1 MASLFTGTPLT
12 ATDYSTTSAETPKW
26 LQDAIYNQVQNAT
39 IAASTPYQPYGLPTV
54 AELSPLQTQSNAQ
67 VAAAQG
73 SWKPAYDATQT
84 GMQGFTTAGAA
95 GDLKAAQ
102 APYLQ
107 QQLVG
112 QNLNAGQNYFNQ
124 AGAMNVSAAGQPYL
138 NQSATTTAQA
148 LSDKALSAANPYLS
162 AAAQTSTQNIG
173 QYMNPYQTNA
183 MDALA
188 TQGARNLSEKFLP
201 EISDSFVKAGQFGG
215 NRMGEFASRALRDTQ
230 EGVLNQQAQ
239 MANTGYANAL
249 QASQADLAR
258 QAQMA
263 NTGYATA
270 LQASQADLA
279 RQAQLANTVGSISG
293 ADLSRVL
300 SGAQQYGNLG
310 QTAGSL
316 ANSQMQN
323 ITNLGQNQTAAGQQ
337 QQNFGI
343 NAAQAGQA
351 AQAQDYTRQISA
363 LNNMADLASNAQGLN
378 MSDAA
383 ALSAAGQTQQMQNQ
397 AQLDAA
403 KAQYDTSVNYPK
415 SQLDWLSTQVRGMA
429 PNVNAVTTATGGS
442 TGATYSPSILG
453 QIASGYGV
461 YKGLT
466 GK

>member
-12 ATDYSTTSAETPKW
+12 ATDYSTASADTPKW
-26 LQDAIYNQVQNAT
+26 LQDAIYNQVQMANV
-39 IAASTPYQPYGLPTV
+39 AASAPYQAYNLPTV
-54 AELSPLQTQSNAQ
+54 AGLSPLQVQSNAQ
-67 VAAAQG
+67 VASAQG
-73 SWKPAYDATQT
+73 AWNPAYNTAQT
-84 GMQGFTTAGAA
+84 GMKGFTTAGTAE
-95 GDLKAAQ
+95 DLKAAQ

-112 QNLNAGQNYFNQ
+112 QNLNAGQDYFNQ
-124 AGAMNVSAAGQPYL
+124 AGGMNVSAAGQPYF

-258 QAQMA
+258 QAQ
-263 NTGYATA
+263 
-270 LQASQADLA
+270 
-279 RQAQLANTVGSISG
+279 LANTVGSISG

-323 ITNLGQNQTAAGQQ
+323 ITSLGQNQTAAGQAQ
-337 QQNFGI
+337 QTFGL
-343 NAAQAGQA
+343 NAATADQA
-351 AQAQDYTRQISA
+351 AQAQDYTRQMSA
-363 LNNMADLASNAQGLN
+363 LNNVASLASSAQGLN

-383 ALSAAGQTQQMQNQ
+383 ALASAGQSQQVQTQQ
-397 AQLDAA
+397 QLDAA
-403 KAQYDTSVNYPK
+403 KALYDAQLAHPK

-429 PNVNAVTTATGGS
+429 PNVNTVTTKTGGS
-442 TGATYSPSILG
+442 TGATYSPSPLA
-453 QIASGYGV
+453 QVASGIGV
-461 YKGLT
+461 YKALT
-466 GK
+466 AP

>member
-258 QAQMA
+258 QAQ
-263 NTGYATA
+263 
-270 LQASQADLA
+270 
-279 RQAQLANTVGSISG
+279 LANTVGSISG

>member
-1 MASLFTGTPLT
+1 MASIFTGTPLK
-12 ATDYSTTSAETPKW
+12 ATDYSTTSADTPKW
-26 LQDAIYNQVQNAT
+26 LQDAIYNQVQLAT
-39 IAASTPYQPYGLPTV
+39 VVASTPYPEYKLPTV

-73 SWKPAYDATQT
+73 SWKPAYDAAQA
-84 GMQGFTTAGAA
+84 GMQGFTTAGTA

-148 LSDKALSAANPYLS
+148 LSDKALSAANPYLR
-162 AAAQTSTQNIG
+162 AAAQTSAQNIG

-188 TQGARNLSEKFLP
+188 TQGARNLSENLLP
-201 EISDSFVKAGQFGG
+201 AVSDSFVKAGQFGG

-230 EGVLNQQAQ
+230 EGILNQQAQ

-249 QASQADLAR
+249 GASQADLA
-258 QAQMA
+258 M
-263 NTGYATA
+263 
-270 LQASQADLA
+270 
-279 RQAQLANTVGSISG
+279 QAQLANTVGSISG

-300 SGAQQYGNLG
+300 SGAQQYGNLA

-337 QQNFGI
+337 QQTFGI
-343 NAAQAGQA
+343 NAAQAAQA
-351 AQAQDYTRQISA
+351 AQAQDYTRQIGA
-363 LNNMADLASNAQGLN
+363 LNNMANLAANAQGLN

-383 ALSAAGQTQQMQNQ
+383 ALGSAGQSQQTQNQ

-403 KAQYDTSVNYPK
+403 KAQDDAEVNYTK

-429 PNVNAVTTATGGS
+429 PNVNPVTTKAGET

-453 QIASGYGV
+453 QIAASYGV

-466 GK
+466 SN

>member
-1 MASLFTGTPLT
+1 MASIFSGTPLK
-12 ATDYSTTSAETPKW
+12 ATDYSTTSADTPKW
-26 LQDAIYNQVQNAT
+26 LQDAIFNQVQNAT
-39 IAASTPYQPYGLPTV
+39 LAASAPYQAYGLPTV
-54 AELSPLQTQSNAQ
+54 AGLSPLQTQSNAQ
-67 VAAAQG
+67 VASTQG
-73 SWKPAYDATQT
+73 SWEPAYKTAQA
-84 GMQGFTTAGAA
+84 GMQNFTTAGTA
-95 GDLKAAQ
+95 GDLKTAQ
-102 APYLQ
+102 TPYLQ
-107 QQLVG
+107 PQLAS

-124 AGAMNVSAAGQPYL
+124 AGAMDVRAAGQPYFD
-138 NQSATTTAQA
+138 QSATTTAQA
-148 LSDKALSAANPYLS
+148 LSDKALNAANPYLIAASQS
-162 AAAQTSTQNIG
+162 ATQNID

-183 MDALA
+183 MNALA
-188 TQGARNLSEKFLP
+188 TAGARNLSESLLP
-201 EISDSFVKAGQFGG
+201 AVSDSFVKAGQFGG

-230 EGVLNQQAQ
+230 ESVLNNQAQ

-258 QAQMA
+258 QAQ
-263 NTGYATA
+263 
-270 LQASQADLA
+270 
-279 RQAQLANTVGSISG
+279 LANTVGNISG

-300 SGAQQYGNLG
+300 SGAQQYDSLG
-310 QTAGSL
+310 QTAGAL

-337 QQNFGI
+337 QQTFGL
-343 NAAQAGQA
+343 NAAQAAQA

-363 LNNMADLASNAQGLN
+363 LNNMADLASNAQGLS

-383 ALSAAGQTQQMQNQ
+383 ALGAAGQMQQMQNQ

-442 TGATYSPSILG
+442 TGANYSQSPLASIA
-453 QIASGYGV
+453 QGYSL

-466 GK
+466 AK

>member
-1 MASLFTGTPLT
+1 MASLFTGTPQT
-12 ATDYSTTSAETPKW
+12 ATDYTTSSADTPKW

-39 IAASTPYQPYGLPTV
+39 TAASAPYQAYGLPTV

-73 SWKPAYDATQT
+73 SWEPAYNTAEA
-84 GMQGFTTAGAA
+84 GMQDLSTAGTA
-95 GDLKAAQ
+95 GDLETAQ
-102 APYLQ
+102 SNYLQ
-107 QQLVG
+107 PNLTG
-112 QNLNAGQNYFNQ
+112 QDLSAGQNYYNQ
-124 AGAMNVSAAGQPYL
+124 AGGMNVSDAGQHYL

-148 LSDKALSAANPYLS
+148 LSNNALNAANPYLS
-162 AAAQTSTQNIG
+162 AASQNATQNVD

-188 TQGARNLSEKFLP
+188 TQGTRNLSENLLP
-201 EISDSFVKAGQFGG
+201 AVSDSFVKAGQFGG

-230 EGVLNQQAQ
+230 NGILTQQAQ

-249 QASQADLAR
+249 QASQ
-258 QAQMA
+258 
-263 NTGYATA
+263 T
-270 LQASQADLA
+270 DLA
-279 RQAQLANTVGSISG
+279 RQAQLANTAGSISG

-337 QQNFGI
+337 QQTFGL
-343 NAAQAGQA
+343 NAAQADQT
-351 AQAQDYTRQISA
+351 AQAQDYTRQMGA
-363 LNNMADLASNAQGLN
+363 LNNIAGLASSAQGLN

-383 ALSAAGQTQQMQNQ
+383 ALASAGQSQQTQNQ

-403 KAQYDTSVNYPK
+403 KAQYDAQLAYPK

-429 PNVNAVTTATGGS
+429 PNVNDVTTSSGGS
-442 TGATYSPSILG
+442 TGATYSPSPLA
-453 QIASGYGV
+453 QVASGIGV

-466 GK
+466 T

>member
-1 MASLFTGTPLT
+1 MASIFSGTPLK
-12 ATDYSTTSAETPKW
+12 ATDYSTTSADTPKW
-26 LQDAIYNQVQNAT
+26 LQDAIFNQVQNAT
-39 IAASTPYQPYGLPTV
+39 LAASAPYQAYGLPTV

-67 VAAAQG
+67 VAATQG
-73 SWKPAYDATQT
+73 AWKPAYGTAQA
-84 GMQGFTTAGAA
+84 GMQNFTTAGTA
-95 GDLKAAQ
+95 GDLKTAQ
-102 APYLQ
+102 TPYLQ
-107 QQLVG
+107 PQLAS

-124 AGAMNVSAAGQPYL
+124 AGTMNVAAAGQPYL
-138 NQSATTTAQA
+138 NQASTTTAQA
-148 LSDKALSAANPYLS
+148 LSDKALNAANPYLS
-162 AAAQTSTQNIG
+162 AASQSATQNID

-183 MDALA
+183 MNALA
-188 TQGARNLSEKFLP
+188 TQGARNLSESLLP
-201 EISDSFVKAGQFGG
+201 AVSDSFVKAGQFGG

-230 EGVLNQQAQ
+230 EGILNQQAQ

-249 QASQADLAR
+249 
-258 QAQMA
+258 
-263 NTGYATA
+263 G
-270 LQASQADLA
+270 ASQADLA

-323 ITNLGQNQTAAGQQ
+323 ITSLGQNQTAAGQQ
-337 QQNFGI
+337 QQTFGI
-343 NAAQAGQA
+343 NAAQAAQV
-351 AQAQDYTRQISA
+351 AQAQDYARQIGA

-383 ALSAAGQTQQMQNQ
+383 ALGAAGQTQQMQNQ

-429 PNVNAVTTATGGS
+429 PNVNAVTTSTGGS
-442 TGATYSPSILG
+442 TGANYSQSPLASIA
-453 QIASGYGV
+453 QGYSL

-466 GK
+466 AK

>member
-1 MASLFTGTPLT
+1 MATENPIKSNSLFQGSPNVAIT
-12 ATDYSTTSAETPKW
+12 STTSSIDTPKW
-26 LQDAIYNQVQNAT
+26 LQDAIYNQVQLANT
-39 IAASTPYQPYGLPTV
+39 VASAPYQTYKAPTV
-54 AELSPLQTQSNAQ
+54 AGLTPLQMQSNTQ
-67 VAAAQG
+67 VASAQG
-73 SWKPAYDATQT
+73 SWKPAYDAAQA
-84 GMQGFTTAGAA
+84 GMQDFTTADTA

-102 APYLQ
+102 TPYLQ

-112 QNLNAGQNYFNQ
+112 QNLNAGQDYFNQ
-124 AGAMNVSAAGQPYL
+124 AGAINASAAGQPYF

-188 TQGARNLSEKFLP
+188 AAGARNLSEKFLP

-239 MANTGYANAL
+239 MANTGH
-249 QASQADLAR
+249 
-258 QAQMA
+258 
-263 NTGYATA
+263 ATA
-270 LQASQADLA
+270 LQASQSDLA

-300 SGAQQYGNLG
+300 SGAQQYGQLG

-316 ANSQMQN
+316 AGNQMKDL
-323 ITNLGQNQTAAGQQ
+323 TNLGQYQTTAGQQ
-337 QQNFGI
+337 QQTFGL
-343 NAAQAGQA
+343 NAATTGQA
-351 AQAQDYTRQISA
+351 AQAQDYTRQIGA
-363 LNNMADLASNAQGLN
+363 LNNMATLASNAQGLN

-383 ALSAAGQTQQMQNQ
+383 ALAAAGQMQQAQNQ
-397 AQLDAA
+397 QVLNAA
-403 KAQYDTSVNYPK
+403 KAQSDEEINYPK
-415 SQLDWLSTQVRGMA
+415 SQLDWLNTQLRGMA
-429 PNVNAVTTATGGS
+429 PNVNTVDTRSGTSIGES
-442 TGATYSPSILG
+442 YSPSVLA
-453 QIASGYGV
+453 QIGAAYGT

-466 GK
+466 NP

>member
-188 TQGARNLSEKFLP
+188 TQNIGQYMNPYQTNAMDALATQGARNLSEKFLP

-239 MANTGYANAL
+239 MANTGYAN
-249 QASQADLAR
+249 
-258 QAQMA
+258 
-263 NTGYATA
+263 A